1 MLSLLNYRQ
10 SFLFS
15 EFGRLYLFVKNTDQ
29 ENSILYGK
37 LFCEL
42 RSWNNSPFILNELIN
57 SQIFILVW
65 ERNNSPPVIS
75 QN

>member
-29 ENSILYGK
+29 ENSILYGE
-37 LFCEL
+37 LFLKL
-42 RSWNNSPFILNELIN
+42 RSRNNSPFILNELIN
-57 SQIFILVW
+57 S
-65 ERNNSPPVIS
+65 
-75 QN
+75 